1 MEGGGGGSA
10 TALAGWAGVWDAEE
24 EGGRGGRVW
33 RLVWFMGRERRT
45 VSLIGEVRQ
54 VLKDRKNLR
63 YTESEEVKK
72 KKKKKKTADV
82 SPF

>member
-1 MEGGGGGSA
+1 M
-10 TALAGWAGVWDAEE
+10 
-24 EGGRGGRVW
+24 
-33 RLVWFMGRERRT
+33 
-45 VSLIGEVRQ
+45 SLIGEVRQ